1 MSRQSYL
8 PNSVHSNLVSW
19 REEHSIL
26 LTLSNPG
33 LTWTVWTKNALCLMY
48 MSSSSSPTAWFLWE
62 RFWNSFLREGHLEMS
77 SNVWVLE
84 AASALKVYSQNRYR
98 LYFIVNIRKIERR
111 IDKRYSPETEMKWS
125 LPRTV
130 WRISVALRS
139 LGLWL
144 RIKAAALSTYART
157 VIWMISFGRII
168 PCIWRSWIVSIK
180 WKENWLSWDGC
191 EATRDL
197 MAKHLSNTSTLQW
210 ATSYSRIGQ
219 SIWMETNR
227 KARGP

>member
-1 MSRQSYL
+1 MVFWDKVIWRCHRTYGSSKPRQ
-8 PNSVHSNLVSW
+8 PW
-19 REEHSIL
+19 
-26 LTLSNPG
+26 
-33 LTWTVWTKNALCLMY
+33 K
-48 MSSSSSPTAWFLWE
+48 F
-62 RFWNSFLREGHLEMS
+62 
-77 SNVWVLE
+77 
-84 AASALKVYSQNRYR
+84 
-98 LYFIVNIRKIERR
+98 IRKTGIDYFSSWTSVKLKDDSGR

-144 RIKAAALSTYART
+144 RIKAAALLTYART

-168 PCIWRSWIVSIK
+168 PWIWRSWIVPRK
-180 WKENWLSWDGC
+180 WRENWLSWDGC

-197 MAKHLSNTSTLQW
+197 MAKHLSDTSTLQW
-210 ATSYSRIGQ
+210 ATSYSRIGE